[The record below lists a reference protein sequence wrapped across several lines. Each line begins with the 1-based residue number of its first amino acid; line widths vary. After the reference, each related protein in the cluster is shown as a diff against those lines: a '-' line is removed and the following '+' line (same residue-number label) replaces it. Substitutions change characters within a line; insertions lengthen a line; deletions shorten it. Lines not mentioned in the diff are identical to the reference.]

1 MKKGLFIISALAVVL
16 GITSGALAGA
26 TAKQTSRFCV
36 YIDKTDRGAS
46 HLDLSVNSKYGHKTC
61 IVGKQGAKGA
71 KGATGAAG
79 APGAKGDTG
88 AQGVPGP
95 AGAPAV
101 DPHVLYDSMTVS
113 DNYVW
118 SQAYVPATGL
128 NELGT
133 DITLANG
140 GGSLVHATVS
150 MATFPGSGTDSLPVT
165 LTIYPSSLGPEP
177 ANGFTPGAPIVAKT
191 VDVTPP
197 ANAGTGPVYFTVTFD
212 FGGVALP
219 KDVIYGIRYDD
230 STLDTGLNVALS
242 YESSSVPSAGADTFP
257 GFLFAKTIDGNNDQV
272 GGTNGEIT
280 CSNLVPQYAQYDTAA
295 GPSCGL
301 AAIAGGDTI
310 ALVPAVKFTTN

>member
-1 MKKGLFIISALAVVL
+1 
-16 GITSGALAGA
+16 
-26 TAKQTSRFCV
+26 
-36 YIDKTDRGAS
+36 
-46 HLDLSVNSKYGHKTC
+46 
-61 IVGKQGAKGA
+61 
-71 KGATGAAG
+71 
-79 APGAKGDTG
+79 
-88 AQGVPGP
+88 
-95 AGAPAV
+95 
-101 DPHVLYDSMTVS
+101 MTVS

-118 SQAYVPATGL
+118 SQAYVAATGL

-140 GGSLVHATVS
+140 GGSLKHATVS
-150 MATFPGSGTDSLPVT
+150 MATFPGSGTASIPVT

-191 VDVTPP
+191 VAVTPP

-219 KDVIYGIRYDD
+219 KDVIYGIAYDD

-257 GFLFAKTIDGNNDQV
+257 GFLFASTKSGNNDSV
-272 GGTNGEIT
+272 GGANGEIT
-280 CSNLVPQYAQYDTAA
+280 CQNVSSTFAQYDTSAH
-295 GPSCGL
+295 GSCGL
-301 AAIAGGDTI
+301 AAIPGTTI